1 MRRTIYWI
9 ESNGGHEMAAVI
21 DRNAVKSRDGQSRAI
36 SFTNAYEPS
45 EDSVAQMEREAYEL
59 MESGKSLASGMLYD
73 SLEAPPEAPLTAE
86 AAPYVVEAIRGDSIW
101 LSTERIV
108 QAILDP
114 RNPPSRSRRFWYNQ
128 IVAAEDAWADPM
140 DWDLCKAP
148 DGVPPLAPKD
158 EIVVFLDCSKS
169 DDATGLVGCRL
180 SDGLV
185 VTLGMWQR
193 PPGRRG
199 DLWTAPRAT
208 IDETV
213 DRVFSAYK
221 VVAFWA
227 DPSHTVEDETGE
239 RYWDAVFDEWHR
251 RYGAKLELWADRGQ
265 QRGHA
270 VMWDMT
276 APSRAAQF
284 AAAAERCA
292 TEISEHVL
300 IHDGDARLRAHVR
313 NARRYPTKWGVSLWK
328 GHRESPR
335 KVDLAVSM
343 VGARMLRRLVINNPS
358 GKRRRSGRVW

>member
-1 MRRTIYWI
+1 MRRIIYWI
-9 ESNGGHEMAAVI
+9 EANGGHEMAAVI
-21 DRNAVKSRDGQSRAI
+21 DRNAVKSRNGQSRAL

-45 EDSVAQMEREAYEL
+45 EDSVAQQEREAYEL

-73 SLEAPPEAPLTAE
+73 SLEAPPNAPLTPE
-86 AAPYVVEAIRGDSIW
+86 AAPHVVEAIRGDSTW

-128 IVAAEDAWADPM
+128 IVSSEDSWVTLA

-148 DGVPPLAPKD
+148 DGVPPLSPKD
-158 EIVVFLDCSKS
+158 ELALFIDCSKS
-169 DDATGLVGCRL
+169 DDATALVGARL

-213 DRVFSAYK
+213 DRIFNAYK
-221 VVAFWA
+221 VIAFWG
-227 DPSHTVEDETGE
+227 DPSHVFEDETGE
-239 RYWDAVFDEWHR
+239 RYWDSLFDEWHR
-251 RYGAKLELWADRGQ
+251 RYGGKLELWADRGQ
-265 QRGHA
+265 HRGHA

-276 APSRAAQF
+276 SPQRAAQF

-292 TEISEHVL
+292 TEITEHL
-300 IHDGDARLRAHVR
+300 LTHDGDVRLRAHVR
-313 NARRYPTKWGVSLWK
+313 NAKRYPTKHGVSLWK

-335 KVDLAVSM
+335 KVDLAVAM
-343 VGARMLRRLVINNPS
+343 VGARMLRRLALNNPS
-358 GKRRRSGRVW
+358 AKRRRSGKVW